1 MEVQSNKMQ
10 VRSLQRGK
18 EPGWITESSCRWKNW
33 GTIPKQAGTWYH
45 VGVPFI
51 PAPFRPSNSL
61 FILQSLLSWY
71 LEPAS
76 IYLSSLCYQNNP
88 PLASAF
94 NTKPVRYYAFLTQL
108 IFGLLLFSAHIGV
121 LLNPKTKYSNRDHG
135 PQSWRTETERR
146 YRQTT
151 LLSSEIIGMILL
163 GSAQGSFRR
172 STRATD
178 PNPAVRRP
186 WSWKQVALDT
196 ATSNSSANACCTVF
210 QTHTGSVLT
219 AIMWRMLCCHTSSC
233 LVSRKSVQSTNSH
246 NRQIYRKSVIY
257 AQRTAHNTQIPL
269 SKNSINWI
277 HLPTYL
283 IFSPSPLTVCVR

>member
-1 MEVQSNKMQ
+1 MDNGKLLPLKELRNYSQTGRNLIS
-10 VRSLQRGK
+10 RGCPLYSRAIPSLQFSFHSS
-18 EPGWITESSCRWKNW
+18 ITFVL
-33 GTIPKQAGTWYH
+33 IPRASQYISIFVVLSKQ
-45 VGVPFI
+45 
-51 PAPFRPSNSL
+51 
-61 FILQSLLSWY
+61 
-71 LEPAS
+71 
-76 IYLSSLCYQNNP
+76 P